1 MNQAKNGDT
10 VKVNYTG
17 RLSDGTV
24 FDSTDNREPL
34 QFKLGEDRLI
44 TGFEEAVMGMTPGES
59 KTVELPPDEAYG
71 PRRDEMVVEIDRGNI
86 PDEMDPKVGQR
97 LQLQRRDGQPVEATV
112 TQVTASNV
120 IVDANHPLAGCRLTF
135 EIQLLDV
142 G

>member
-1 MNQAKNGDT
+1 MTQAKNGDT
-10 VKVNYTG
+10 VRVNYTG

-44 TGFEEAVMGMTPGES
+44 TGFEEAVMGMAPGES
-59 KTVELPPDEAYG
+59 KTVELPPEEAYG
-71 PRRDEMVVEIDRGNI
+71 QRRDEMVVEIDRGNI
-86 PDEMDPKVGQR
+86 PAEMDPKVGQR

-120 IVDANHPLAGCRLTF
+120 TVDANHPLAGCRLTF
-135 EIQLLDV
+135 DIELLGVD
-142 G
+142 

>member
-1 MNQAKNGDT
+1 MTQAKNGDT

-59 KTVELPPDEAYG
+59 KTVELPPEEAYG

-86 PDEMDPKVGQR
+86 PAEMDPKVGQR

-112 TQVTASNV
+112 TQVTTSNV
-120 IVDANHPLAGCRLTF
+120 TVDANHPLAGCRLTF
-135 EIQLLDV
+135 EIELVEV